1 MKYLLIL
8 PILVSFFMV
17 SCKKEVP
24 LPPSTNIPYLDSIA
38 EADTLGKLKV
48 DLSGMQNM
56 NGTINFALYNNSAS
70 FNDPNQV
77 YNSLSFSPTGSNM
90 SFTVDSLPEG
100 TYAFGVFHDENNNQ
114 AIDQNWLGIPSEG
127 FAFSNNAMGSFGP
140 PTYNQAKFVVLKSQ
154 THVQTI
160 ALNFY

>member
-1 MKYLLIL
+1 MKYLLI
-8 PILVSFFMV
+8 VSIFLSLFMV
-17 SCKKEVP
+17 SCKKDVP
-24 LPPSTNIPYLDSIA
+24 QPPNTNIPNVDTLLVV
-38 EADTLGKLKV
+38 DTLGKLKV

-77 YNSLSFSPTGSNM
+77 YKSLSFIPTGANM
-90 SFTVDSLPEG
+90 SFTIDSLPEG

-114 AIDQNWLGIPSEG
+114 AIDQNWLGIPTEG

-140 PTYNQAKFVVLKSQ
+140 PTYVQAKFDVLKNQ

>member
-1 MKYLLIL
+1 MKFLFAFAVLASLSMI
-8 PILVSFFMV
+8 
-17 SCKKEVP
+17 SCKKDVP
-24 LPPSTNIPYLDSIA
+24 VPTNTNIPNGDSLTVV
-38 EADTLGKLKV
+38 DTLGKLKV

-56 NGTINFALYNNSAS
+56 NGSVNFALYNNSAN

-77 YNSLSFSPTGSNM
+77 YKSLSFTPTGSSM
-90 SFTVDSLPEG
+90 SFTIDSLPEG

-114 AIDQNWLGIPSEG
+114 SIDQNWLGIPTEG

-140 PTYNQAKFVVLKSQ
+140 PTFIQAQFVVLKNQ